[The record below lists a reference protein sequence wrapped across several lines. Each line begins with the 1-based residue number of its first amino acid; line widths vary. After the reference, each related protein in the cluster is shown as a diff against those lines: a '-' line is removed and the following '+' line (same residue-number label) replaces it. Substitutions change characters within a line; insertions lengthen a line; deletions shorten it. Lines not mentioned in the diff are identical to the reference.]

1 MKGGADLR
9 YVLDASVAASWCF
22 EDEFHP
28 IAEIAS
34 ALLLSSASA
43 ATPLIFWFEL
53 RNVLLAG
60 MRRGRISQYLL
71 TESLVRVGRAPIKI
85 EPLPDDEPILALAI
99 RHRLTFYDATYLELA
114 QRERIALATL
124 DQALARA
131 ATAENVSLIGV

>member
-1 MKGGADLR
+1 MR

-71 TESLVRVGRAPIKI
+71 TESLVRVARAPIKI
-85 EPLPDDEPILALAI
+85 EPLPEDEPILALAI

-131 ATAENVSLIGV
+131 ATAENVPLIGN

>member
-1 MKGGADLR
+1 LR

-22 EDEFHP
+22 EDEHHP
-28 IAEIAS
+28 TAEIAS
-34 ALLLSSASA
+34 DLLVSNANA

-53 RNVLLAG
+53 RNVLLTG
-60 MRRGRISQYLL
+60 MRRGRISQYLI
-71 TESLVRVGRAPIKI
+71 TESLARIARGPIKI
-85 EPLPDDEPILALAI
+85 EPLPQDEPILALAI

-131 ATAENVSLIGV
+131 AIAEGVPLIGA